1 MEGYWI
7 VLLTVLGVVIL
18 GSLIQTFQL
27 MPTFFDRYF
36 DKTASTITACA
47 ILLFISVVV
56 LQELLQALSRWN
68 REGFQNQ
75 EPEAMKQWKEM
86 IQTYQVKE
94 VCSVKQQI
102 MEKLIPVEKQA
113 NTLTD
118 QQAKERVEKQFSEGT
133 SNGTVNCG
141 FVDRVTQAK
150 DIDSFFTEIQ
160 LVPNTFL
167 IQVQDTAQKST
178 QLLQKQYDDVMK
190 SLKKEGFVDPS
201 VGICSP
207 EITEERRKFLREK
220 KLDEEAQRCLL
231 PEEVPFEKKETVA
244 LDKVKKLQS
253 TYDAYLRLGKSKAPL
268 MSDLVTTSQD
278 LLKKLDDLKK
288 KAESG
293 EILKELALKE

>member
-1 MEGYWI
+1 MEDYWI
-7 VLLTVLGVVIL
+7 VLFIVLGVVII
-18 GSLIQTFQL
+18 GSLIQTFHL
-27 MPTFFDRYF
+27 MPTFFDIYF

-47 ILLFISVVV
+47 ILLFISVVI

-68 REGFQNQ
+68 REGFQNE
-75 EPEAMKQWKEM
+75 EPEAMKLWKEM
-86 IQTYQVKE
+86 TQTYQVKE
-94 VCSVKQQI
+94 VCSIQQQI
-102 MEKLIPVEKQA
+102 MDKLIPVEKVT
-113 NTLTD
+113 NNLTD
-118 QQAKERVEKQFSEGT
+118 RQAKERVEKQFSEGT
-133 SNGTVNCG
+133 SNGTVNCA
-141 FVDRVTQAK
+141 FVDRVSQAK

-167 IQVQDTAQKST
+167 IQVQETAQKSA

-190 SLKKEGFVDPS
+190 SLKKEGFVDTS

-244 LDKVKKLQS
+244 MDKVKKIQS
-253 TYDAYLRLGKSKAPL
+253 TYDAYLRLGKKAPL
-268 MSDLVTTSQD
+268 LSDLVTTSQD
-278 LLKKLDDLKK
+278 LLKKLEDLKK

-293 EILKELALKE
+293 EILKEVSS

>member
-47 ILLFISVVV
+47 ILLFLSVVV
-56 LQELLQALSRWN
+56 LQQLLQALSRWN
-68 REGFQNQ
+68 REGFQNE
-75 EPEAMKQWKEM
+75 EPEAMKLWKEM
-86 IQTYQVKE
+86 TQTYQMKE
-94 VCSVKQQI
+94 VCSIQQQI
-102 MEKLIPVEKQA
+102 MEKLIPVEKQT

-118 QQAKERVEKQFSEGT
+118 RQAKERVEKQFSEGT
-133 SNGTVNCG
+133 SNGTVNCA
-141 FVDRVTQAK
+141 FVDRVNQAK

-160 LVPNTFL
+160 
-167 IQVQDTAQKST
+167 
-178 QLLQKQYDDVMK
+178 

-207 EITEERRKFLREK
+207 EVTEERRKFLREK

-244 LDKVKKLQS
+244 MDKVKKIQS
-253 TYDAYLRLGKSKAPL
+253 TYDAYLRLGKKAPL
-268 MSDLVTTSQD
+268 LSDLVTTSQD
-278 LLKKLDDLKK
+278 LLKKLEDLKK

-293 EILKELALKE
+293 AIVKELALED